1 MTERGR
7 SNVQHYGSTDK
18 RGSAEPELEE
28 EDGERDGAKGD
39 LTISADSAESEVSSR
54 LSLSKQYIALVNLKN
69 KFIQRVIVLWDLLMS
84 VNYVFSIVAMMV
96 RTLLYCNVLYIVLQ
110 YECIISE

>member
-1 MTERGR
+1 MTERGH

-18 RGSAEPELEE
+18 RVSAEPELEEEE

-54 LSLSKQYIALVNLKN
+54 LSLSKQYTALVNLKN

-96 RTLLYCNVLYIVLQ
+96 RTLLYCNVLYKARV
-110 YECIISE
+110 YY